1 MVYDCNRP
9 PQSPDA
15 IVEKSEHI
23 KVPGNTDLNEVQ
35 RAERVQSV
43 YEPFCAAVDA
53 LLHERSLRG
62 QETTLITVHSFT
74 PVYFNTRRTVEIGI
88 LHDTDSRL
96 ANAMLLQKS
105 GLPHRVI
112 ERNEPYGPADGVTH
126 SLIVHGIKRG
136 LMNVM
141 LEVRSDLISD
151 QKGVDQISDEILQML
166 KPAIAQVTSEQSQNA

>member
-1 MVYDCNRP
+1 M
-9 PQSPDA
+9 
-15 IVEKSEHI
+15 
-23 KVPGNTDLNEVQ
+23 
-35 RAERVQSV
+35 
-43 YEPFCAAVDA
+43 
-53 LLHERSLRG
+53 
-62 QETTLITVHSFT
+62 
-74 PVYFNTRRTVEIGI
+74 
-88 LHDTDSRL
+88 
-96 ANAMLLQKS
+96 
-105 GLPHRVI
+105 I